1 MGARGVAEAGDAY
14 PDQRGHAVAGDG
26 VLPRQGG
33 SHQTRCRRRA
43 RRYQSGLDRF
53 RGGLREHAPRLL
65 LLPPMSVRLAAAAA
79 LFLLPWGRGLGQ
91 QTGVVHGT
99 VHDSLGRP
107 IAGAQVTVLGTPLGV
122 VTARDGRYTLG
133 AVPPREVV
141 LSARAPLYRSS
152 LDTVRLGPG
161 DSVQVDFV
169 LHSNPSAIIEYIDT
183 LSPVVVTA
191 AKRSQLLAQ
200 AVTSVVL
207 VSPSEIA
214 RRAVNTVD
222 EALDKAPGVQFL
234 YGQVNFRGSTGYV
247 QGLGSR
253 VLLLVDG
260 VPANQGDRGGI
271 NWDLVPLDRVE
282 RVEVVKGAG
291 SSLYGSAALG
301 GVVNLITREIPLGF
315 HARVRATGS
324 LFGNPP
330 YDIWRFR
337 DYTGAREGIDV
348 TGSYGTDMFRGSYSA
363 GGWHSDGYREQDRQD
378 HWQTGGKAEW
388 RAAPGTVVTGAGS
401 WASDQ
406 YQVPLRWCVRGRCD
420 DRGQAYQPFRI
431 DTSGLGSHTRSD
443 KGYLTASLDRATS
456 PRVALHARA
465 SWLRTHFIDFQPG
478 NNDAGVA
485 NRVGAELRGNLS
497 PTSGQDVTVGA
508 EGARSDVTSDIFGNH
523 SQTELAAYGESE
535 RGVGPA
541 RLTAG
546 ARIDYLAVDGGS
558 LSAVVSPRV
567 GGVLP
572 TARATWRV
580 SIGRGFRAPALAE
593 RFVSTTVSGLT
604 VIPNPGLTPET
615 AWSFEL
621 GNATRWS
628 GALRS
633 DVALFWTEAYDL
645 IEPHVDTT
653 LAQIQF
659 RNVARARLMG
669 LDLAL
674 GASPLTPQLTT
685 SLAYTF
691 LYSRD
696 LALDSALAFRPTHLL
711 TLTADY
717 HWRAFGVGGGFRYSS
732 RVGRRGLDPPRPP
745 RRPAGADPRARRG
758 Q

>member
-1 MGARGVAEAGDAY
+1 VKRRLALPLPLPLLAALLAVPELTA
-14 PDQRGHAVAGDG
+14 QRSAVVYGSIRDS
-26 VLPRQGG
+26 GG
-33 SHQTRCRRRA
+33 QPLRA
-43 RRYQSGLDRF
+43 TVTDIGSGLRSFADN
-53 RGGLREHAPRLL
+53 
-65 LLPPMSVRLAAAAA
+65 
-79 LFLLPWGRGLGQ
+79 Q
-91 QTGVVHGT
+91 
-99 VHDSLGRP
+99 
-107 IAGAQVTVLGTPLGV
+107 
-122 VTARDGRYTLG
+122 GRYRLSVAPGKTVVRIAHIGYASVLDTLTLG
-133 AVPPREVV
+133 A
-141 LSARAPLYRSS
+141 A
-152 LDTVRLGPG
+152 
-161 DSVQVDFV
+161 DSVERNYFLRPTAVELQ
-169 LHSNPSAIIEYIDT
+169 PYI
-183 LSPVVVTA
+183 VVTA
-191 AKRSQLLAQ
+191 AKRSQLLDQ
-200 AVTSVVL
+200 AVTSVAVL
-207 VSPSEIA
+207 EQPDIA
-214 RRAVNTVD
+214 RRAITTVD
-222 EALDKAPGVQFL
+222 EAVDKAPGVQFL
-234 YGQVNFRGSTGYV
+234 NGQVNIRGSTGYV

-330 YDIWRFR
+330 HDIWRFR

-443 KGYLTASLDRATS
+443 KGYLTASLDRAPS

-465 SWLRTHFIDFQPG
+465 SWLRTHFVDFQPG

-541 RLTAG
+541 QLTAG

-580 SIGRGFRAPALAE
+580 SIGRGFRAPSLAE

-604 VIPNPGLTPET
+604 VIPNPSLTPET

-659 RNVARARLMG
+659 RNVARARLVG

-717 HWRAFGVGGGFRYSS
+717 HWRAFGVGGDFRYSS
-732 RVGRRGLDPPRPP
+732 RFERVELYPD
-745 RRPAGADPRARRG
+745 DPRVDAEVLDLRASWEQGPLAARVLVTNALDYIYNLVPRTLAPVRTLSVTLTWTY
-758 Q
+758 

>member
-1 MGARGVAEAGDAY
+1 VKRRLALPLPLPLLAALLAVPELTA
-14 PDQRGHAVAGDG
+14 QRSAVVYGSIRDS
-26 VLPRQGG
+26 GG
-33 SHQTRCRRRA
+33 QPLRA
-43 RRYQSGLDRF
+43 TVTDIGSGLRSFADN
-53 RGGLREHAPRLL
+53 
-65 LLPPMSVRLAAAAA
+65 
-79 LFLLPWGRGLGQ
+79 Q
-91 QTGVVHGT
+91 
-99 VHDSLGRP
+99 
-107 IAGAQVTVLGTPLGV
+107 
-122 VTARDGRYTLG
+122 GRYRLSVAPGKTVVRIAHIGYASVLDTLTLG
-133 AVPPREVV
+133 A
-141 LSARAPLYRSS
+141 A
-152 LDTVRLGPG
+152 
-161 DSVQVDFV
+161 DSVERNYFLRPTAVELQ
-169 LHSNPSAIIEYIDT
+169 PYI
-183 LSPVVVTA
+183 VVTA
-191 AKRSQLLAQ
+191 AKRSQLLDQ
-200 AVTSVVL
+200 AVTSVAVL
-207 VSPSEIA
+207 EQPDIA
-214 RRAVNTVD
+214 RRAITTVD
-222 EALDKAPGVQFL
+222 EAVDKAPGVQFL
-234 YGQVNFRGSTGYV
+234 NGQVNIRGSTGYV

-330 YDIWRFR
+330 HDIWRFR

-388 RAAPGTVVTGAGS
+388 RAAPGTVVTGGGS

-443 KGYLTASLDRATS
+443 KGYLTASLDRAPS

-465 SWLRTHFIDFQPG
+465 SWLRTHFVDFQPG

-580 SIGRGFRAPALAE
+580 SIGRGFRAPSLAE

-659 RNVARARLMG
+659 RNVARARLVG

-717 HWRAFGVGGGFRYSS
+717 HWRAFGVGGDFRYSS
-732 RVGRRGLDPPRPP
+732 RFERVELYPD
-745 RRPAGADPRARRG
+745 DPRVDAEVLDLRASWEQGPLAARVLLTNALDYIYNLVPRTLAPVRTLSVTLTWTY
-758 Q
+758 

>member
-1 MGARGVAEAGDAY
+1 MKRRLALPLPLPLLAALLAVPELTA
-14 PDQRGHAVAGDG
+14 QRSAVVYGSIRDS
-26 VLPRQGG
+26 GG
-33 SHQTRCRRRA
+33 QPLRA
-43 RRYQSGLDRF
+43 TVTDIGSGLRSFADN
-53 RGGLREHAPRLL
+53 
-65 LLPPMSVRLAAAAA
+65 
-79 LFLLPWGRGLGQ
+79 Q
-91 QTGVVHGT
+91 
-99 VHDSLGRP
+99 
-107 IAGAQVTVLGTPLGV
+107 
-122 VTARDGRYTLG
+122 GRYRLSVAPGKTVVRIAHIGYASVLDTLTLG
-133 AVPPREVV
+133 A
-141 LSARAPLYRSS
+141 A
-152 LDTVRLGPG
+152 
-161 DSVQVDFV
+161 DSVERNYFLRPTAVELQ
-169 LHSNPSAIIEYIDT
+169 PY
-183 LSPVVVTA
+183 VVVTA
-191 AKRSQLLAQ
+191 AKRSQLLDQ
-200 AVTSVVL
+200 AVTSVAVL
-207 VSPSEIA
+207 EQPDIA
-214 RRAVNTVD
+214 RRAITTVD
-222 EALDKAPGVQFL
+222 EAVDKAPGVQFL
-234 YGQVNFRGSTGYV
+234 NGQVNIRGSTGYV

-330 YDIWRFR
+330 HDIWRFR

-443 KGYLTASLDRATS
+443 KGYLTASLDRAPS

-541 RLTAG
+541 QLTAG

-580 SIGRGFRAPALAE
+580 SIGRGFRAPSLAE

-604 VIPNPGLTPET
+604 VIPNPSLTPET

-659 RNVARARLMG
+659 RNVARARLVG

-717 HWRAFGVGGGFRYSS
+717 HWRAFGVGGDFRYSS
-732 RVGRRGLDPPRPP
+732 RVERVELYPD
-745 RRPAGADPRARRG
+745 DPRVDAAVLDLRASWEQGPLAARVLLTNTLDYIYNLVPRTLAPVRTLSVTLTWTY
-758 Q
+758 